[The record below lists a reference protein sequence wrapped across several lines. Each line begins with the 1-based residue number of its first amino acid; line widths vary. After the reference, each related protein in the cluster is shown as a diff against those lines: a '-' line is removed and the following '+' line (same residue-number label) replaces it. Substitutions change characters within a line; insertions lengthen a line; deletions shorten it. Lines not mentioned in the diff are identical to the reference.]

1 MEIGGEKLCISRFI
15 ATLMKAVFILMTL
28 AAVGFSSCN
37 SCRRANEIE
46 ERREALKQNDR
57 DELDEARRDLAAAD
71 SIASVYGSRMQKMEA
86 DSVIVF
92 EKEDKYQDKGFYVL
106 REHAGDK
113 SKLEFFPELEEEGQL
128 LLVRIDANRKWSF
141 LKIAPVM
148 SKDKSALERKEV
160 LDFVGRSLTQDEVS
174 QVVALSEY
182 AYAMKQLRDA
192 TASQD
197 KNRMKIE
204 YYENKIGAQ
213 TNSID

>member
-37 SCRRANEIE
+37 SCQRANEIE

-128 LLVRIDANRKWSF
+128 LLVKIDANRKWSF

>member
-1 MEIGGEKLCISRFI
+1 
-15 ATLMKAVFILMTL
+15 MKAVFILMTF

-128 LLVRIDANRKWSF
+128 LLVKIDANRKWSF

-160 LDFVGRSLTQDEVS
+160 VDFVGRSLSQDEVS